1 MRSLILLIAL
11 TLLSACSTQK
21 AAIAAKDIPWN
32 DQFFKDE
39 KAVQI
44 VSRDEIFELDKEFKQ
59 TLLKPQI
66 QNLSAYE
73 RIKYFLDLVYTKETS
88 PFVYNV
94 NETTTASKTWA
105 DKRGNCISLTILA
118 YAIGR
123 TLNLPIVMQDVDVPV
138 QFDRRGNL
146 EYLNA
151 HVNAVILH
159 KDFWFDR
166 ESDNR
171 GYLIIDFEPQ
181 TMVLNKGRV
190 LNENQIVS
198 RFYNNLGAE
207 YLAKKDQKK
216 AYAYYQAAIMAS
228 PDNAPA
234 YSNLA
239 QLYLLTGDLHRA
251 ETVLRQ
257 ALALSNDAADAIAMR
272 SLQSLL
278 LSQHRYEEAE
288 TFNKAI
294 HASNEKNPHY
304 WIGLGMYAMR
314 QNDYRKAIT
323 SLEKAQGLASGFGE
337 IHQNLAEAYLK
348 TGNPDRAREEIR
360 KFVNLLP
367 EHPKSALFRTKFAVR

>member
-1 MRSLILLIAL
+1 MRYFICLLAL

-21 AAIAAKDIPWN
+21 AVVATNTIPWN
-32 DQFFKDE
+32 DPFFKDE
-39 KAVQI
+39 KAVRVI
-44 VSRDEIFELDKEFKQ
+44 SREEIFELNSELKQ
-59 TLLKPQI
+59 ELLKADI
-66 QNLSAYE
+66 QNLSTHA
-73 RIKYFLDLVYTKETS
+73 RIKYFLDLVYTKENS
-88 PFVYNV
+88 PFVYNT
-94 NETTTASKTWA
+94 NETTTATKTWA

-123 TLNLPIVMQDVDVPV
+123 TLNLPIVMQDVDIPV
-138 QFDRRGNL
+138 QFDRRGNI

-207 YLAKKDQKK
+207 YFAKKDQKK

-239 QLYLLTGDLHRA
+239 QLYLLTGDQNRA

-257 ALALSNDAADAIAMR
+257 ALVLNDDDAVVMR

-278 LSQHRYEEAE
+278 LYQHRYEEAE
-288 TFNKAI
+288 PFKKAI
-294 HASNEKNPHY
+294 QASNEKNPHY
-304 WIGLGMYAMR
+304 WIGLGMHAMS
-314 QNDYRKAIT
+314 QQDYRKAIT
-323 SLEKAQGLASGFGE
+323 SLEKAQTLASGFGE

-348 TGNPDRAREEIR
+348 TGNPERAKDELR
-360 KFVNLLP
+360 KFVTLLP

>member
-1 MRSLILLIAL
+1 MRYLIILIAF
-11 TLLSACSTQK
+11 TFLSACSTQK
-21 AAIAAKDIPWN
+21 SAISVRDIPWN

-39 KAVQI
+39 KAVHI

-59 TLLKPQI
+59 ALLKPQI
-66 QNLSAYE
+66 QNLSAHE

-118 YAIGR
+118 YSIGR
-123 TLNLPIVMQDVDVPV
+123 TLNLPIVMQDVDIPV

-146 EYLNA
+146 EYFNA

-181 TMVLNKGRV
+181 TMVLNKGRI
-190 LNENQIVS
+190 LSENQIVS

-207 YLAKKDQKK
+207 YFAKKDQKK
-216 AYAYYQAAIMAS
+216 AYAYYQAAILAS

-234 YSNLA
+234 YRNLA
-239 QLYLLTGDLHRA
+239 QLYLSTGDQGRA

-257 ALALSNDAADAIAMR
+257 ALILNDDDAIGMR

-288 TFNKAI
+288 TFRKVI
-294 HASNEKNPHY
+294 QASNEKNPHY
-304 WIGLGMYAMR
+304 WIGLGMYAMS
-314 QNDYRKAIT
+314 QHDYRKAIT
-323 SLEKAQGLASGFGE
+323 SLEKAQRLASGFGE

-348 TGNPDRAREEIR
+348 TGNPERAKEEIR
-360 KFVNLLP
+360 KFVTLLP
-367 EHPKSALFRTKFAVR
+367 DHPKSALFRTKFAVR